1 MVISGSIIWWI
12 TRNNLIVRL
21 GLLGILIAVRL
32 SHLEPGWIKFLWDN
46 SPLPWL
52 GNLYFQQ
59 YLFIIIP
66 GTVAGDLILS
76 WLKKSSVQ
84 KTETFEMQKFVLPLI
99 TMISFIIIALVG
111 LKARWINETTIVL
124 FLLCVFSIWLFN
136 KPKTEL
142 ENLFKQMMY
151 WGVYWLI
158 LGLFF
163 EAFEGGIKKDRATVS
178 YYFVTSGLAICFL
191 IASMIIINVF
201 QKERW
206 LKLLIDTGQNP
217 MIAYAGITNLLPPL
231 IGLTQLD
238 KLIRA
243 LTPTPWLG
251 ALGGFFKTVLLGYI
265 ISFFTKNKIFWRT

>member
-1 MVISGSIIWWI
+1 
-12 TRNNLIVRL
+12 
-21 GLLGILIAVRL
+21 
-32 SHLEPGWIKFLWDN
+32 
-46 SPLPWL
+46 
-52 GNLYFQQ
+52 
-59 YLFIIIP
+59 
-66 GTVAGDLILS
+66 
-76 WLKKSSVQ
+76 
-84 KTETFEMQKFVLPLI
+84 MQKFILPLI

-111 LKARWINETTIVL
+111 LKARWVNETTILL
-124 FLLCVFSIWLFN
+124 FLLCIFSVWLFN

-142 ENLFKQMMY
+142 EILFKQMMY
-151 WGVYWLI
+151 WAVYWLI

-163 EAFEGGIKKDRATVS
+163 EVFEGGIKKDHPTMS

-206 LKLLIDTGQNP
+206 LKLFIDTGQNP

-238 KLIRA
+238 KLIRV

-265 ISFFTKNKIFWRT
+265 ISIFTKNKIFWRT